1 MVNVT
6 FSLLLI
12 TVMCAC
18 VALDLLNN
26 DKGKVVFIIVMTMR
40 DGNLGHS
47 SILKTVCDRNVN
59 SCFHDKR
66 DETEIE
72 INN

>member
-1 MVNVT
+1 
-6 FSLLLI
+6 
-12 TVMCAC
+12 

-66 DETEIE
+66 IYVQE
-72 INN
+72 N